1 MAHFETVWNEAESV
15 SKSYTDLSRKD
26 ILKQLRTAID
36 DLADADEQGEYQE
49 ALGDSLFAL
58 CALCAHLEDKKEMTI
73 NSHSALVEAIERKR
87 AELLDPERP
96 T

>member
-15 SKSYTDLSRKD
+15 SKSYTDLSRKE

-58 CALCAHLEDKKEMTI
+58 CALCAHLEDKKEMTV

-87 AELLDPERP
+87 VELLDPERP

>member
-15 SKSYTDLSRKD
+15 SKSYTDLSRKE
-26 ILKQLRTAID
+26 ILKQLRAAVE
-36 DLADADEQGEYQE
+36 DLADADEREDYQE
-49 ALGDSLFAL
+49 ALGNSLFAL
-58 CALCAHLEDKKEMTI
+58 CALCAHLEDKKEMSI
-73 NSHSALVEAIERKR
+73 NSHSALVDAIERKR